1 MSKKVIVNK
10 FGGGI
15 LKKEYILFIKKRI
28 EEEIKSGYLPIA
40 VVSAMP
46 GVTDK
51 LLSFV
56 ENLKE
61 NFNEGAI
68 NDFVTGLYTKHE
80 IIISDIDLSS
90 EYAEK
95 AKQEIKDVLSL
106 LQKDLNKLNKIDN
119 ELEDKIVSFG
129 EKISAIIFNYY
140 LNSSGIKSKKILS
153 EEIKIITDDNF
164 KNANIEYD
172 ISSKNIL
179 NKLKEEKDVIVI
191 PGFTGITKDGQITT
205 LGRGGTDTTAC
216 FIGAALKAHK
226 IILWKDVD
234 GVLSADP
241 KIIQKAKTIPFINY
255 YEAEEAGK
263 IIHDKAIP
271 YVRMFK
277 TPIEIA
283 SIIDPKAKTVISD
296 NKKIKKGAKI
306 VSIKKDLNFI
316 LLTDENKKLNEIL
329 LPACNIFK
337 KYKINM
343 TLISNTNYSVQI
355 IVDNKNGQLEEA
367 IQELKSEIRNI
378 KNTQASMI
386 YLVGLFTAKDV
397 SNFNDLLVKKGADLL
412 ISAFYYEDCYRIE
425 AVIKTD
431 NINKIMS
438 AVYKKFIK

>member
-28 EEEIKSGYLPIA
+28 EEEIKSGYLPVA

-51 LLSFV
+51 LLLFIDK
-56 ENLKE
+56 LKE
-61 NFNEGAI
+61 DFNEKI
-68 NDFVTGLYTKHE
+68 IKSFIDELYTQHE
-80 IIISDIDLSS
+80 ISMNEIGLSS
-90 EYAEK
+90 SFLIEAQKEVK
-95 AKQEIKDVLSL
+95 NVLSL
-106 LQKDLNKLNKIDN
+106 LEKDLNKLNKVDN
-119 ELEDKIVSFG
+119 SLEDRIVSFG

-140 LNSSGIKSKKILS
+140 LNSSGIKSKEILA
-153 EEIKIITDDNF
+153 EEIPIITDDNF
-164 KNANIEYD
+164 KNANIEYE
-172 ISSKNIL
+172 ISEKNL
-179 NKLKEEKDVIVI
+179 KNKLENIKEVIVI
-191 PGFTGITKDGQITT
+191 PGFTGVTKDGQTTT

-216 FIGAALKAHK
+216 FIGAALKAYK
-226 IILWKDVD
+226 VILWKDVG

-241 KIIQKAKTIPFINY
+241 KIIKGAKTIPFINY

-263 IIHDKAIP
+263 VIHDKAIP

-277 TPIEIA
+277 TPIEIS
-283 SIIDPKAKTVISD
+283 SIIDPKAKTVIGE

-316 LLTDENKKLNEIL
+316 LLTDEDKKLNDIL
-329 LPACNIFK
+329 FPACSVFK

-355 IVDNKNGQLEEA
+355 IADNRNGQLDQACE
-367 IQELKSEIRNI
+367 ELKSEIGDI
-378 KNTQASMI
+378 KNTKASMI

-412 ISAFYYEDCYRIE
+412 ISAFYYEDCYRME

-431 NINKIMS
+431 NINEIMKS
-438 AVYKKFIK
+438 VYKKFIS